1 MKESE
6 QSLRQLFKVERN
18 EIAYLRFTLESY
30 DGMAVVSTLD
40 PQKALIEI
48 LIAPGCEAMVM
59 NLLDSLRREER
70 GLKIDATWHDD

>member
-1 MKESE
+1 MMPPIK
-6 QSLRQLFKVERN
+6 SLRRVFRVDRN

-59 NLLDSLRREER
+59 NLLDSLRREGR
-70 GLKIDATWHDD
+70 GLKIDAVWHEN

>member
-6 QSLRQLFKVERN
+6 QSLRRLFKVERN